1 MLKVARFLFALVVV
15 CVLMSF
21 TAQMDMDDEAQEHA
35 VYCANVYD
43 NTWPDYEGRYLTD
56 CENGAPKKV
65 SK

>member
-1 MLKVARFLFALVVV
+1 MRKVLRFMLALVVV
-15 CVLMSF
+15 CSALSF
-21 TAQMDMDDEAQEHA
+21 CAQMDMDDAEQTNA